1 MLDIIRAP
9 VAVKMNFIRR
19 LVLPSSEWVAS
30 NIKVT
35 GGVVV
40 DDDPCESSTFNM
52 GLNGEENVHFAR
64 IHNFPDTAYL

>member
-19 LVLPSSEWVAS
+19 LVLPSREWVAS

-40 DDDPCESSTFNM
+40 DDEPCESSAFSI
-52 GLNGEENVHFAR
+52 GLNGEENVRFAR
-64 IHNFPDTAYL
+64 PRNFPGTAYL